1 MLRTFASPKNPIA
14 LKVDIKGNTFTKRE
28 TEVVK
33 LIVDEYTNPQIAEK
47 LHISVRTVET
57 HRKNILAKTG
67 SKTVIGL
74 FKFLLKNKFINR

>member
-1 MLRTFASPKNPIA
+1 M
-14 LKVDIKGNTFTKRE
+14 KVDIKGNTFTKRE